1 MKVQATCDMCGRN
14 FLLSQIGP
22 QSDTP
27 GRCPFCGARFA
38 RHYNSI
44 LVHAVADV
52 EREGPRFI
60 NLLAKLQAMETGFDI
75 DMKALLAQLEREVLE
90 NERSSA

>member
-1 MKVQATCDMCGRN
+1 VD
-14 FLLSQIGP
+14 
-22 QSDTP
+22 
-27 GRCPFCGARFA
+27 
-38 RHYNSI
+38 
-44 LVHAVADV
+44 AVADV

-90 NERSSA
+90 HERSSA